1 MPDIKILTTNPDTGR
16 ITLGLPSPPVEISG
30 IDLLVQIV
38 ALLYLTNGGRSI
50 VTPDRVGGLR
60 RFLGGNVN
68 LEDPAEFFADIRM
81 MTSQIEQQI
90 KKEQVST
97 RRPPAERLQEL
108 QLIDIIPNEEE
119 SSVEI
124 KVAVVNEEQQQ
135 QQAVVAVI

>member
-1 MPDIKILTTNPDTGR
+1 MSDLKILTVDESTGR
-16 ITLGLPSPPVEISG
+16 ITPGLPSPPEEISG
-30 IDLLVQIV
+30 IELLVQIV

-68 LEDPAEFFADIRM
+68 LEDPAEFFADVRM

-90 KKEQVST
+90 KKEQVAT
-97 RRPPAERLQEL
+97 KRPPSERLQEL

-124 KVAVVNEEQQQ
+124 RVAVINEEQQQ
-135 QQAVVAVI
+135 QQAVVTVI

>member
-1 MPDIKILTTNPDTGR
+1 MSDLKILTVDESTGR
-16 ITLGLPSPPVEISG
+16 ITPGLPSPPEEISG
-30 IDLLVQIV
+30 IELLVQIV

-81 MTSQIEQQI
+81 MTSQIERQI
-90 KKEQVST
+90 KREQVKT
-97 RRPPAERLQEL
+97 KRVPAERLQEL

-124 KVAVVNEEQQQ
+124 RVAVVNEEQQQ
-135 QQAVVAVI
+135 QQAVVTVI